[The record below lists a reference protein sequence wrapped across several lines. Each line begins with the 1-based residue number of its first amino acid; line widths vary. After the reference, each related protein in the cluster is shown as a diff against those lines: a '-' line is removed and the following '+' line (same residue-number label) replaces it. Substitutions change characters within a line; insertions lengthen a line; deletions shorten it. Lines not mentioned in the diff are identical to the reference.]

1 MWERD
6 AALGE
11 IISNAWR
18 RAQPVGNL
26 GNMALSLKKVMEEL
40 KAWSKENFGNVR
52 RELESLRKELAKLQT
67 DNADRTVIREKMR
80 CMDELLYR
88 EEMLW
93 LQRSRIS
100 WLQEGDRNTRYFQQ
114 KAV

>member
-67 DNADRTVIREKMR
+67 DNAQDSYKREDAVYGRTLV
-80 CMDELLYR
+80 
-88 EEMLW
+88 
-93 LQRSRIS
+93 QRRDVMASKIS
-100 WLQEGDRNTRYFQQ
+100 D
-114 KAV
+114 